1 MPLQKLAFRPGVNRE
16 STTYTNEGGYYA
28 SNKIRFRSGQPEKV
42 GGWTADTG
50 LNNSTLKP
58 TTGTLWGVA
67 RGMWNWLNLTGYNL
81 LAIGTNLKYYI
92 QNGTN
97 GAFYDVTPLRSTTTA
112 GEVTFAATNG
122 STTITVTDV
131 GHGAQTGDFVTFSGA
146 IALSTQTYTADIAT
160 DTITFTTALA
170 NGTTLQLFT
179 TTSAPAGLSTG
190 ITYFVV
196 NSNTPAAS
204 CKLSLT
210 SGGVAIDITSVGVGT
225 QTFALTT
232 GITATIL
239 NAEFQ
244 ITYVSSNSYTITSS
258 VAANASDTGSGGGAT
273 VGAYQLTTGQDV
285 YSQNVG
291 WGAGTWGGIIPGTT
305 TTTVSGGTLSN
316 SNTTVTVTS
325 TTGFTASGNIL
336 IDSETIFYG
345 AIGSATTFTGCVRG
359 LQGNGVGGAVGSGAA
374 TTHTSGTSVVQST
387 NFIGWGSP
395 ATVGIGVQ
403 LRSWSHSNFGEDLI
417 FNARGGALFY
427 WANAASASTF
437 NRGQL
442 LGPSASIV
450 TKAGTVTT
458 DAYCPT
464 VANFVMVSDASR
476 FVIAFGCN
484 DSVASSTVQ
493 DPLLIYWSNQESFT
507 VWYPAVTNQ
516 AGSYRLSHGSQI
528 VTAIQTRQEILVLT
542 DSAIYSM
549 QYLGPP
555 YVWGFQIMG
564 DNISIAGP
572 NAIATANNI
581 TYWMGTDKFYMYS
594 GRVQTLPSTLRQ
606 YVYNDIN
613 LTQSYQFMAGTNEGY
628 NEVWWQY
635 CSADSTVI
643 DRYVIYNHLDNIWYY
658 GDWDNYAGNNQGR
671 TAWLDS
677 ALREY
682 PMAATYGVAGGS
694 ANTLLVYHENGVD
707 DGTVNPS
714 VPISSTLTSSDFDI
728 GDGHNFGFV
737 WRLIPDL
744 SFDGSSV
751 NLPQASFTVL
761 PRTFPGAAYG
771 PSNDPDVISTQN
783 YQNQR
788 TYAIQ
793 QFTQQVYVRIRGRQM
808 AFQVSSD
815 TLGVQW
821 QLGIPRIDIRPDG
834 RR

>member
-1 MPLQKLAFRPGVNRE
+1 MPLQKLALRPGVNRE
-16 STTYTNEGGYYA
+16 STSYANEGGYYA
-28 SNKIRFRSGQPEKV
+28 SNKIRFRSGQAEKI

-50 LNNSTLKP
+50 TNNSTLKP

-67 RGMWNWLNLTGYNL
+67 RSLWNWLNLTGYNL
-81 LAIGTNLKYYI
+81 LSIGTNVKYYI
-92 QNGTN
+92 QNGVN
-97 GAFYDVTPLRSTTTA
+97 GLSYDITPLRTTTTA
-112 GEVTFAATNG
+112 GEVTFAATNT

-146 IALSTQTYTADIAT
+146 
-160 DTITFTTALA
+160 
-170 NGTTLQLFT
+170 
-179 TTSAPAGLSTG
+179 
-190 ITYFVV
+190 V
-196 NSNTPAAS
+196 
-204 CKLSLT
+204 SL
-210 SGGVAIDITSVGVGT
+210 GGN
-225 QTFALTT
+225 
-232 GITATIL
+232 ITAAIL

-244 ITYVSSNSYTITSS
+244 ITYVSSNSYTIQSS
-258 VAANASDTGSGGGAT
+258 VAATASDSGNGGASV
-273 VGAYQLTTGQDV
+273 VGAYQLTTGQDIF
-285 YSQNVG
+285 SQNVG
-291 WGAGTWGGIIPGTT
+291 WGAGTWGGIITGAVTT
-305 TTTVSGGTLSN
+305 AVSGGTLSN

-325 TTGFTASGNIL
+325 TTGFTATGRIL
-336 IDSETIFYG
+336 IDSETISYTG
-345 AIGSATTFTGCVRG
+345 VTATTFTGCTRG
-359 LQGNGVGGAVGSGAA
+359 LSGTGSGAA
-374 TTHTSGTSVVQST
+374 TTHTNGASVVQST
-387 NFIGWGSP
+387 SFIGWGQS

-403 LRSWSHSNFGEDLI
+403 LRLWSQSNFGEDLI
-417 FNARGGALFY
+417 FNPRGGALYY
-427 WANAASASTF
+427 WANSASASTF
-437 NRGQL
+437 SRGQL
-442 LGPSASIV
+442 LGPSSSVI
-450 TKAGTVTT
+450 TKAGTITV

-484 DSVASSTVQ
+484 DAVSGSLVQ
-493 DPLLIYWSNQESFT
+493 DPMFIAWSNQET
-507 VWYPAVTNQ
+507 IATWYPQVTNQ

-542 DSAIYSM
+542 DAAIYSM

-594 GRVQTLPSTLRQ
+594 GRVQTLVSTLRE

-613 LTQSYQFMAGTNEGY
+613 LTQSFQFMAGTNEGY
-628 NEVWWQY
+628 NEIWWQY
-635 CSADSTVI
+635 CSANSTVI
-643 DRYVIYNHLDNIWYY
+643 DRYVIYNHVDNVWYY
-658 GDWDNYAGNNQGR
+658 GNWDNYLGSSQGR

-677 ALREY
+677 ALRAY
-682 PMAATYGVAGGS
+682 PVAATYGVAGGS

-714 VPISSTLTSSDFDI
+714 VPIASTVTSSDFDI

-751 NLPQASFTVL
+751 NLPSCMFTVL
-761 PRTFPGAAYG
+761 PRANPGANYG
-771 PSNDPDVISTQN
+771 PSNDPSVISTQN
-783 YQNQR
+783 YQGQR

-821 QLGIPRIDIRPDG
+821 QLGIPRIDLRPDG

>member
-1 MPLQKLAFRPGVNRE
+1 MPIQKLALRPGVNRE
-16 STTYTNEGGYYA
+16 STSYANEGGYYA
-28 SNKIRFRSGQPEKV
+28 SNKIRFRSGQAEKI

-50 LNNSTLKP
+50 ANNSTLKP

-67 RGMWNWLNLTGYNL
+67 RSMWNWLNLAGYNL
-81 LAIGTNLKYYI
+81 LSVGTNVKYYI

-97 GAFYDVTPLRSTTTA
+97 GLFYDVTPLRTTTAA

-146 IALSTQTYTADIAT
+146 
-160 DTITFTTALA
+160 
-170 NGTTLQLFT
+170 
-179 TTSAPAGLSTG
+179 
-190 ITYFVV
+190 V
-196 NSNTPAAS
+196 
-204 CKLSLT
+204 SL
-210 SGGVAIDITSVGVGT
+210 GGN
-225 QTFALTT
+225 
-232 GITATIL
+232 ITATIL

-244 ITYVSSNSYTITSS
+244 ITYVSSNSYTIQSS
-258 VAANASDTGSGGGAT
+258 VAATASDSGNGGASV
-273 VGAYQLTTGQDV
+273 VGAYQITSGQDIW
-285 YSQNVG
+285 SQNVG
-291 WGAGTWGGIIPGTT
+291 WGAGTWGGIITGAVTT
-305 TTTVSGGTLSN
+305 AVSGGTLSN

-325 TTGFTASGNIL
+325 TTGFTTTGNIL
-336 IDSETIFYG
+336 IDSETISYTG
-345 AIGSATTFTGCVRG
+345 KTGTTFTGCTRG
-359 LQGNGVGGAVGSGAA
+359 LSGTGSGAA
-374 TTHTSGTSVVQST
+374 ATHANGASVVQST
-387 NFIGWGSP
+387 TFIGWGQS

-403 LRSWSHSNFGEDLI
+403 LRSWSQSNFGEDLI
-417 FNARGGALFY
+417 FNPRGSAMYY
-427 WANAASASTF
+427 WANSASANTY

-442 LGPSASIV
+442 LGPSSSVV
-450 TKAGTVTT
+450 TKSGTITV

-476 FVIAFGCN
+476 FVLAFGVN
-484 DSVASSTVQ
+484 DSVAGSTVQ
-493 DPLLIYWSNQESFT
+493 DPLLIYWSNQESFAT
-507 VWYPAVTNQ
+507 WYPAATNQ
-516 AGSYRLSHGSQI
+516 AGSYRLSHGSTI

-542 DSAIYSM
+542 DAAIYSM

-594 GRVQTLPSTLRQ
+594 GRVQTLVSTLRE

-613 LTQSYQFMAGTNEGY
+613 LSQSYQFMAGTNEGY

-635 CSADSTVI
+635 CSANSTVV
-643 DRYVIYNHLDNIWYY
+643 DRYVIYNHVDNVWYY
-658 GDWDNYAGNNQGR
+658 GDWNNYLGSPQGR

-677 ALREY
+677 ALRAY

-694 ANTLLVYHENGVD
+694 TNTLLVYHESGVD
-707 DGTVNPS
+707 DGTVNPPT
-714 VPISSTLTSSDFDI
+714 PIVSTVTSSDFDI

-751 NLPQASFTVL
+751 NLPSCMFTVL
-761 PRTFPGAAYG
+761 PRTSPGANYG
-771 PSNDPDVISTQN
+771 PSNDPSVISTQN
-783 YQNQR
+783 YQNQK
-788 TYAIQ
+788 TYAVQ

-815 TLGVQW
+815 TIGVQW